1 MEKMFAAVIRTMV
14 DAGHGHGPLA
24 GFDAA
29 EQFCPGRRRNTD
41 VAKNLNAA
49 FLILLSGRDHGLYGA
64 AEAYLD
70 GLLADEKWGSA
81 ALFFKN
87 GVDRIKDEIRIAY
100 GEDNGFRNALEK
112 AATWCGQPDVQWGE
126 PSLKKIWEVLFP
138 EGAGCLGNHPEKI
151 ASLRASRHVRITQP
165 NASPIDNPARQLLFL
180 SNLLITVPKDRSPLE
195 SLPYGSRMIEQLK
208 QIMAEKQ
215 RYWFDHPIQMG
226 VPNENNEA
234 IYGLRGLDQA
244 ILFEKERGIAHPD
257 DKLTCLLSVS
267 VTHDGLHEIV
277 KDYLK
282 EVYAGTE
289 PFLHLNVYLFSENDT
304 DRITTE
310 ILLPALE
317 RYLDVGEADA
327 LRMVFGV
334 DGEYGRHYSFLK
346 AMTAFWQV
354 LIDPEVK
361 ASFKLDLD
369 QVFDQD
375 ALVKETGQSALE
387 HFMTPLWGAKGTD
400 VEGAP
405 VDLGLM
411 AGALVNAED
420 APEGLFIPDVPL
432 PDPIPNGE
440 ALAFYSPLPMGI
452 SSRAEMMARY
462 DDSTLDGIRT
472 CIHRI
477 HVTGGTTAALIES
490 IRNYRPFTPTFIGRA
505 EDQAYLLGSLFTKS
519 AANLRYLHKPG
530 LIMRH
535 DKAVFAGEAIEGA
548 KLGKYLGDLVRT
560 LYFSYY
566 VRALPWPP
574 MQTKK
579 IIDPFT
585 GCFASRLPFTL
596 VYLRLSFHL
605 AEIFAH
611 DDERLNGEGVQLLK
625 QAVDRLEGVIGEL
638 SEEPNPLIKKFGR
651 EKEGWDLFY
660 DLLERLEEALA
671 EGDAF
676 ALDLREHARNLVKDC
691 RT

>member
-1 MEKMFAAVIRTMV
+1 MEKIFSAIIRTMV
-14 DAGHGHGPLA
+14 DASYGNSPLA
-24 GFDAA
+24 GFEAA
-29 EQFCPGRRRNTD
+29 AQFYPNRRLNTD

-49 FLILLSGRDHGLYGA
+49 FLMLLCGRDYELYGA

-70 GLLADEKWGSA
+70 GLTADEKWGNA
-81 ALFFKN
+81 ARFFKN
-87 GVDRIKDEIRIAY
+87 GADRINDEIRNVCR
-100 GEDNGFRNALEK
+100 EDNGFRNALEK
-112 AATWCGQPDVQWGE
+112 AASWCGQPDRRWGE
-126 PSLKKIWEVLFP
+126 ASLKKIWEVLFP
-138 EGAGCLGNHPEKI
+138 EGADCLGNHHEKI
-151 ASLRASRHVRITQP
+151 ESLRASRHVRITQP
-165 NASPIDNPARQLLFL
+165 NPSPIDNPARRLLFL
-180 SNLLITVPKDRSPLE
+180 SNLLITMPKDRDME
-195 SLPYGSRMIEQLK
+195 NLPYGSRIIEQLK
-208 QIMAEKQ
+208 QTMVEKQ

-226 VPNENNEA
+226 VSNENNEA
-234 IYGLRGLDQA
+234 IYGLRGLDTA
-244 ILFEKERGIAHPD
+244 ISFEKERGVARPD

-282 EVYAGTE
+282 EVYDSTE
-289 PFLHLNVYLFSENDT
+289 PFSHLNVYLFSENDT
-304 DRITTE
+304 ERIATE

-317 RYLDVGEADA
+317 RYLGVREISS
-327 LRMVFGV
+327 LRRVFGV

-354 LIDPEVK
+354 LIDQEVK
-361 ASFKLDLD
+361 GSFKLDLD
-369 QVFDQD
+369 QVFDQE

-400 VEGAP
+400 VEGAT
-405 VDLGLM
+405 VHLGLM
-411 AGALVNAED
+411 AGTLVNAED
-420 APEGLFIPDVPL
+420 ASKGLFTPDVPL
-432 PDPIPNGE
+432 PDLIPNGE

-462 DDSTLDGIRT
+462 DNNTLDGACT

-490 IRNYRPFTPTFIGRA
+490 IRNYRPFTPTFMGRA
-505 EDQAYLLGSLFTKS
+505 EDQAYLLGSLFAKP

-548 KLGKYLGDLVRT
+548 KLGKYIGDLVRT
-560 LYFSYY
+560 LFFSYY
-566 VRALPWPP
+566 VRALPWSS

-605 AEIFAH
+605 AEIFVH
-611 DDERLNGEGVQLLK
+611 DDERLNGEGVQLLN
-625 QAVDRLEGVIGEL
+625 QAVDRLEGVMGEL
-638 SEEPNPLIKKFGR
+638 EEEPNPLIKKYAL

-660 DLLERLEEALA
+660 DILDRLEEALA

-676 ALDLREHARNLVKDC
+676 ALDLRERARKLMKGCLV
-691 RT
+691 